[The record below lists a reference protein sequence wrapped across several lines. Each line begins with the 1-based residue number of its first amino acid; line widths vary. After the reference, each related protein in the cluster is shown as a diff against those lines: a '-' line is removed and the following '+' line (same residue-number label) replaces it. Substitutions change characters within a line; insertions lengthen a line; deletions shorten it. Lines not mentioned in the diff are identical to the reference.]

1 MAALKKQLKTLHRFN
16 NFVRVIIM
24 SKLTRRAFL
33 TAGLIVGGG
42 LIVGV
47 AIRPGHRTPKLAKFM
62 QHDDEVL
69 INAWVKLLPDNSV
82 TVIVSHAEMGQGAQS
97 ALAIMLAD
105 EMDVDWDSVTIEEA
119 PAHDEYA
126 NFHMAREFILP
137 GKMPNFLNQTI
148 NGVFLTISK
157 SIALQVTGGSFSVRS
172 TGERGMRV
180 AGAAARELLVQAAAQ
195 EWQVAV
201 SEVRAEKSVLYH
213 DASNRKAPYIK
224 FAKIAAQQQ
233 GPEFPTLKTPE
244 QFNLMGNED
253 IQRLD
258 IPEKVDGTAKF
269 GIDVVL
275 PGMKYATVKTSPV
288 FGSNIESIDGAAAE
302 KMKGV
307 IKVVN
312 LGNGVGVIADSYWQ
326 AKKAIAAVNVT
337 YSRSEWDNTDSESIM
352 AQFRVDMDKAVA
364 NNDEKEDLSEGD
376 ARSVIKSAAKVI
388 TAEYSVPYLA
398 HVTMEP
404 MNSTALVKDG
414 NIEVWG
420 GTQNPLGVKA
430 AIAEYL
436 DIDAENV
443 VVNNVY
449 LGGGFGRRAMPDYS
463 IQAVKL
469 ANALPGIP
477 VKMIWSREED
487 VQHDFYRPAIVSR
500 FKAALGDSG
509 LPIAWE
515 NQYVD
520 KHEPKEA
527 PYIPYQV
534 DNQFVHYTESPTH
547 IPFGAWR
554 SVDHSQHAFFTES
567 FIDELAHEA
576 NQDTLYYRRKL
587 LQSEPRYLKVLDA
600 VAKMSGWDSPLPVGW
615 GRGVAIHGS
624 FNSIVAEVVEVDM
637 SGGSI
642 RVNKVFCVADA
653 GFAYCPNAFRAQM
666 ESGIIFGLS
675 AALHGEITIKNGAVM
690 QSNLHDYKMLR
701 MDAAPD
707 IYVEIINSGE
717 RTGGAGEPGT
727 PPIAPA
733 LTNAIFAATGN
744 RIRDL
749 PVKIS

>member
-1 MAALKKQLKTLHRFN
+1 
-16 NFVRVIIM
+16 M

-69 INAWVKLLPDNSV
+69 VNAWVKLLPDNSV

-126 NFHMAREFILP
+126 NFHMAREFLLP
-137 GKMPNFLNQTI
+137 GKMPGIVNQTI

-157 SIALQVTGGSFSVRS
+157 SISLQVTGGSFSVRS

-195 EWQVAV
+195 EWQVAAT
-201 SEVRAEKSVLYH
+201 EIRTEKSVLYH
-213 DASNRKAPYIK
+213 DATHRKAPYIE
-224 FAKIAAQQQ
+224 FAKTAAKQQ

-244 QFNLMGNED
+244 QFTLMGNEE

-258 IPEKVDGTAKF
+258 IPEKVNGTAKF

-288 FGSNIESIDGAAAE
+288 FGSTVESIDSSAAE

-312 LGNGVGVIADSYWQ
+312 LGDGVGVIADSYWQ
-326 AKKAIAAVNVT
+326 AKKAIAAVTVT
-337 YSRSEWDNTDSESIM
+337 YSASEWDNTSSDTIM
-352 AQFRVDMDKAVA
+352 AQFRTDMDKAVT
-364 NNDEKEDLSEGD
+364 NGDEETDFSEGN
-376 ARSVIKSAAKVI
+376 ARNVIESAANVI

-398 HVTMEP
+398 HITMEP

-414 NIEVWG
+414 KTEVWG
-420 GTQNPLGVKA
+420 GTQNPLGIRA

-436 DIDAENV
+436 DTDAENV

-449 LGGGFGRRAMPDYS
+449 LGGGFGRRAMTDYP

-469 ANALPGIP
+469 ANALPGVP

-509 LPIAWE
+509 LPTAWE

-534 DNQFVHYTESPTH
+534 DNQFVHYIESPTH
-547 IPFGAWR
+547 IPFGPWR

-567 FIDELAHEA
+567 FIDELAHA
-576 NQDTLYYRRKL
+576 AGQDPFQYRRTL

-600 VAKMSGWDSPLPVGW
+600 VANMSDWDRPLPQGW
-615 GRGVAIHGS
+615 GRGIAIHGS

-637 SGGSI
+637 SSGSL
-642 RVNKVFCVADA
+642 RVDKVFCVADA

-675 AALHGEITIKNGAVM
+675 AALHEEIIIKNGAVM
-690 QSNLHDYKMLR
+690 QSNLHDYKMVR
-701 MDAAPD
+701 MDTAPD

-733 LTNAIFAATGN
+733 LTNAIFAATGS

-749 PVKIS
+749 PVKMV

>member
-1 MAALKKQLKTLHRFN
+1 
-16 NFVRVIIM
+16 
-24 SKLTRRAFL
+24 
-33 TAGLIVGGG
+33 
-42 LIVGV
+42 
-47 AIRPGHRTPKLAKFM
+47 
-62 QHDDEVL
+62 
-69 INAWVKLLPDNSV
+69 
-82 TVIVSHAEMGQGAQS
+82 
-97 ALAIMLAD
+97 
-105 EMDVDWDSVTIEEA
+105 
-119 PAHDEYA
+119 
-126 NFHMAREFILP
+126 MAREFLLP
-137 GKMPNFLNQTI
+137 GKMPGIVNQTI

-157 SIALQVTGGSFSVRS
+157 SISLQVTGGSFSVRS

-195 EWQVAV
+195 EWQVAAT
-201 SEVRAEKSVLYH
+201 EIRTQKSVLYH
-213 DASNRKAPYIK
+213 DATNRKAPYIE
-224 FAKIAAQQQ
+224 FAKTAAKQQ

-244 QFNLMGNED
+244 QFTLMGNEE

-258 IPEKVDGTAKF
+258 IPEKVNGTAKF

-288 FGSNIESIDGAAAE
+288 FGSKVESIDSSAAE

-312 LGNGVGVIADSYWQ
+312 LGDGVGVIADSYWQ
-326 AKKAIAAVNVT
+326 AKKAIAAVTVT
-337 YSRSEWDNTDSESIM
+337 YSASEWDNTSSDTIM
-352 AQFRVDMDKAVA
+352 AQFRTDMDKAVT
-364 NNDEKEDLSEGD
+364 NGDEETDFSEGN
-376 ARSVIKSAAKVI
+376 ARNVIESAANVI

-398 HVTMEP
+398 HITMEP

-414 NIEVWG
+414 KTEVWG
-420 GTQNPLGVKA
+420 GTQNPLGIRA
-430 AIAEYL
+430 AIAEHL
-436 DIDAENV
+436 DTDAENV

-449 LGGGFGRRAMPDYS
+449 LGGGFGRRAMTDYP

-469 ANALPGIP
+469 ANALPGVP

-509 LPIAWE
+509 LPTAWE

-534 DNQFVHYTESPTH
+534 DNQFVHYIESPTH
-547 IPFGAWR
+547 IPFGPWR

-567 FIDELAHEA
+567 FIDELAHA
-576 NQDTLYYRRKL
+576 AGQDAYQYRRKL

-600 VAKMSGWDSPLPVGW
+600 VANMSDWDRPLPEGW

-637 SGGSI
+637 SSGSL
-642 RVNKVFCVADA
+642 RVDKVFCVADA

-690 QSNLHDYKMLR
+690 QSNLHDYKMVR
-701 MDAAPD
+701 MDTAPD

-717 RTGGAGEPGT
+717 KTGGAGEPGT

-749 PVKIS
+749 PVKMV

>member
-1 MAALKKQLKTLHRFN
+1 
-16 NFVRVIIM
+16 M

-62 QHDDEVL
+62 QQNDEVL
-69 INAWVKLLPDNSV
+69 VNAWVKLLPDNSV

-97 ALAIMLAD
+97 ALAMMLAD
-105 EMDVDWDSVTIEEA
+105 EMNVDWDSVTIEEA

-126 NFHMAREFILP
+126 NFHMAREFLLP
-137 GKMPNFLNQTI
+137 GEMPGIVNQTI

-157 SIALQVTGGSFSVRS
+157 SIALQVSGGSLSVRS

-195 EWQVAV
+195 EWQVATN
-201 SEVRAEKSVLYH
+201 EIRAEKSILYH
-213 DASNRKAPYIK
+213 DVTHRKAPYIK
-224 FAKIAAQQQ
+224 FAKTAAQQQ

-244 QFNLMGNED
+244 QFTLMGNEN

-288 FGSNIESIDGAAAE
+288 FGSIVESVDSSAAE

-312 LGNGVGVIADSYWQ
+312 LGDGVGVIADSYWQ
-326 AKKAIAAVNVT
+326 AKKAIAAVTVI
-337 YSRSEWDNTDSESIM
+337 YSASEWDNTNSESIM
-352 AQFRVDMDKAVA
+352 AQFRTDMDKAVT
-364 NNDEKEDLSEGD
+364 NGDEETDFSKGK
-376 ARSVIKSAAKVI
+376 ARNVIASADNVI

-398 HVTMEP
+398 HITMEP

-414 NIEVWG
+414 KVEVWG
-420 GTQNPLGVKA
+420 GTQNPLGIKA
-430 AIAEYL
+430 AIAEEL
-436 DIDAENV
+436 DIDKENV

-449 LGGGFGRRAMPDYS
+449 LGGGFGRRAMTDYP

-469 ANALPGIP
+469 ASALLGVA

-500 FKAALGDSG
+500 FKAALGDSD

-527 PYIPYQV
+527 PYIPYKV
-534 DNQFVHYTESPTH
+534 DNQFVHYTPSATH
-547 IPFGAWR
+547 IPFGPWR

-567 FIDELAHEA
+567 FIDELAHQA
-576 NQDTLYYRRKL
+576 KQDAFQYRRKL
-587 LQSEPRYLKVLDA
+587 LQPKPRYLRVLDA
-600 VAKMSGWDSPLPVGW
+600 VAKMSDWDRPLPQGW
-615 GRGVAIHGS
+615 GRGIAIHGS
-624 FNSIVAEVVEVDM
+624 FNSIVAQVVEVDM
-637 SGGSI
+637 STGSL
-642 RVNKVFCVADA
+642 RVAKVFCVADA

-675 AALHGEITIKNGAVM
+675 AAMHGEITIKNGAVM
-690 QSNLHDYKMLR
+690 QSNLHDYKVIR
-701 MDAAPD
+701 MNTAPD

-717 RTGGAGEPGT
+717 KTGGAGEPGT

-749 PVKIS
+749 PIKIA

>member
-1 MAALKKQLKTLHRFN
+1 
-16 NFVRVIIM
+16 M

-33 TAGLIVGGG
+33 TAGVIVGGG

-62 QHDDEVL
+62 QYDDEVL

-82 TVIVSHAEMGQGAQS
+82 KVIVSHAEMGQGAQS
-97 ALAIMLAD
+97 ALAMMLAD
-105 EMDVDWDSVTIEEA
+105 EMDVDWDSVTVEEA

-126 NFHMAREFILP
+126 NFHMAREFLLP
-137 GKMPNFLNQTI
+137 GKMPGVINQTI

-157 SIALQVTGGSFSVRS
+157 AIALQVTGGSFSIRS

-180 AGAAARELLVQAAAQ
+180 AGAAARDLLVQAAAK

-201 SEVRAEKSVLYH
+201 TEIRAEKSVLYH
-213 DASNRKAPYIK
+213 DATNRKAPYIK
-224 FAKIAAQQQ
+224 FAKTAAQQQ

-244 QFNLMGNED
+244 QFNLMGKEN

-258 IPEKVDGTAKF
+258 IPEKVDGTAQF

-288 FGSNIESIDGAAAE
+288 FGSTVESVDSSAAE
-302 KMKGV
+302 KMQGV
-307 IKVVN
+307 IKIVN
-312 LGNGVGVIADSYWQ
+312 LGNGVGVIADGYWQ
-326 AKKAIAAVNVT
+326 AKKAIAAVNVI
-337 YSRSEWDNTDSESIM
+337 YSSSEWDNTNSESIK
-352 AQFRVDMDKAVA
+352 AQFRAGMDKAVA
-364 NNDEKEDLSEGD
+364 NGDEEKDFSEGD
-376 ARSVIKSAAKVI
+376 ARKVIESSGNVI

-398 HVTMEP
+398 HATMEP
-404 MNSTALVKDG
+404 MNCTALLENGK
-414 NIEVWG
+414 IEVWT
-420 GTQNPLGVKA
+420 GTQNPLGIKA
-430 AIAEYL
+430 SIAEDL
-436 DIDAENV
+436 DVDTDNV

-449 LGGGFGRRAMPDYS
+449 LGGGFGRRAMNDYPS
-463 IQAVKL
+463 QATKL
-469 ANALPGIP
+469 ASALPGVP

-487 VQHDFYRPAIVSR
+487 TQHDFYRPAVVSR
-500 FKAALGDSG
+500 FKAVLAESG
-509 LPIAWE
+509 LPTAWE

-534 DNQFVHYTESPTH
+534 DNQFVHYIESPTH
-547 IPFGAWR
+547 IPFGPWR

-567 FIDELAHEA
+567 FIDELAHQA
-576 NQDTLYYRRKL
+576 NQDPFQYRRKL
-587 LQSEPRYLKVLDA
+587 LKSEARYLKVLEA
-600 VAKMSGWDSPLPVGW
+600 VAKLSDWDRPLPQGW
-615 GRGVAIHGS
+615 GRGMAIHGS

-637 SGGSI
+637 SSGSLQ
-642 RVNKVFCVADA
+642 VVKVFCVADA
-653 GFAYCPNAFRAQM
+653 GFAYCPNAFKAQM
-666 ESGIIFGLS
+666 ESGIIFGLT
-675 AALHGEITIKNGAVM
+675 AALHGEISIENGAVK
-690 QSNLHDYKMLR
+690 QSNLHDYQMVR
-701 MDAAPD
+701 MNTAPD
-707 IYVEIINSGE
+707 IHVEIINSGE

-744 RIRDL
+744 RIRQL

>member
-1 MAALKKQLKTLHRFN
+1 MAASKKPLKTLRRFN
-16 NFVRVIIM
+16 PRGNIM

-62 QHDDEVL
+62 QKDDEVL
-69 INAWVKLLPDNSV
+69 VNAWVKLLPDNSV

-97 ALAIMLAD
+97 ALAMMLAD

-126 NFHMAREFILP
+126 NFHMAREFLLP
-137 GKMPNFLNQTI
+137 GKMPGIVNQTI

-180 AGAAARELLVQAAAQ
+180 AGAAARDLLVQAAAQ
-195 EWQVAV
+195 EWQVAA
-201 SEVRAEKSVLYH
+201 SDIRTEKSVLYH
-213 DASNRKAPYIK
+213 DATNRKAPYIQ
-224 FAKIAAQQQ
+224 FAKTAAEQQ

-244 QFNLMGNED
+244 QFNLMGNEE

-258 IPEKVDGTAKF
+258 IPEKVDGTATF
-269 GIDVVL
+269 GMDVVL

-288 FGSNIESIDGAAAE
+288 FGSQVESVDSSVAE

-312 LGNGVGVIADSYWQ
+312 LGDGVGVIADSYWQ
-326 AKKAIAAVNVT
+326 AKKAIAAITVT
-337 YSRSEWDNTDSESIM
+337 YLPSEWDNTSSESIM
-352 AQFRVDMDKAVA
+352 AQFRSDMDKAVV
-364 NNDEKEDLSEGD
+364 NGNEEEDFSEGD
-376 ARSVIKSAAKVI
+376 ARKVIASAANVF

-398 HVTMEP
+398 HITMEP
-404 MNSTALVKDG
+404 MNSTALAKDG
-414 NIEVWG
+414 KIEVWG
-420 GTQNPLGVKA
+420 GTQNPLGIKA
-430 AIAEYL
+430 AIAEHL
-436 DIDAENV
+436 DIDTENV

-449 LGGGFGRRAMPDYS
+449 LGGGFGRRAMTDYP
-463 IQAVKL
+463 IQAVQL
-469 ANALPGIP
+469 ANALPGVP
-477 VKMIWSREED
+477 VKMIWSREQD

-500 FKAALGDSG
+500 FKAALSDSG
-509 LPIAWE
+509 MPSAWE

-534 DNQFVHYTESPTH
+534 DNQFVHYIQSPTH

-567 FIDELAHEA
+567 FIDELAFEA
-576 NQDTLYYRRKL
+576 KEDAFQYRRKL

-600 VAKMSGWDSPLPVGW
+600 VAKMSDWDRALPQGW
-615 GRGVAIHGS
+615 GRGIAIHGS

-637 SGGSI
+637 SSGSV
-642 RVNKVFCVADA
+642 RVDKVYCVADA

-690 QSNLHDYKMLR
+690 QSNLHDYKVVR
-701 MDAAPD
+701 MNTAPD
-707 IYVEIINSGE
+707 IHVEIINSGE

-749 PVKIS
+749 PVKIA

>member
-1 MAALKKQLKTLHRFN
+1 MAASKKPLKTLRRFN
-16 NFVRVIIM
+16 PRGNIM

-62 QHDDEVL
+62 QKDDEVL
-69 INAWVKLLPDNSV
+69 VNAWVKLLPDNSV

-97 ALAIMLAD
+97 ALAMMLAD

-126 NFHMAREFILP
+126 NFHMAREFLLP
-137 GKMPNFLNQTI
+137 GKMPGIVNQTI

-180 AGAAARELLVQAAAQ
+180 AGAAARDLLVQAAAQ
-195 EWQVAV
+195 EWQVAA
-201 SEVRAEKSVLYH
+201 SDIRTEKSVLYH
-213 DASNRKAPYIK
+213 DATNRKAPYIQ
-224 FAKIAAQQQ
+224 FAKTAAEQQ

-244 QFNLMGNED
+244 QFNLMGNEE

-258 IPEKVDGTAKF
+258 IPEKVDGTATF
-269 GIDVVL
+269 GMDVVL

-288 FGSNIESIDGAAAE
+288 FGSQVESVDSSVAE

-312 LGNGVGVIADSYWQ
+312 LGDGVGVIADSYWQ
-326 AKKAIAAVNVT
+326 AKKAIAAITVT
-337 YSRSEWDNTDSESIM
+337 YLPSEWDNTSSESIM
-352 AQFRVDMDKAVA
+352 AQFRSDMDKAVV
-364 NNDEKEDLSEGD
+364 NGNEEEDFSEGD
-376 ARSVIKSAAKVI
+376 ARKVIASAANVF

-398 HVTMEP
+398 HITMEP
-404 MNSTALVKDG
+404 MNSTALAKDG
-414 NIEVWG
+414 KIEVWG
-420 GTQNPLGVKA
+420 GTQNPLGIKA
-430 AIAEYL
+430 AIAEHL

-449 LGGGFGRRAMPDYS
+449 LGGGFGRRAMTDYP
-463 IQAVKL
+463 IQAVQL
-469 ANALPGIP
+469 ANALPGVP
-477 VKMIWSREED
+477 VKMIWSREQD

-500 FKAALGDSG
+500 FKAALSDSG
-509 LPIAWE
+509 MPSAWE

-534 DNQFVHYTESPTH
+534 DNQFVHYIQSPTH

-567 FIDELAHEA
+567 FIDELAFEA
-576 NQDTLYYRRKL
+576 KEDAFQYRRKL

-600 VAKMSGWDSPLPVGW
+600 VAKMSDWDRALPQGW
-615 GRGVAIHGS
+615 GRGIAIHGS

-637 SGGSI
+637 SSGSV
-642 RVNKVFCVADA
+642 RVDKVYCVADA

-690 QSNLHDYKMLR
+690 QSNLHDYKVVR
-701 MDAAPD
+701 MNTAPD
-707 IYVEIINSGE
+707 IHVEIINSGE

-749 PVKIS
+749 PVKIA

>member
-1 MAALKKQLKTLHRFN
+1 
-16 NFVRVIIM
+16 M

-62 QHDDEVL
+62 QKNDEIL

-126 NFHMAREFILP
+126 NFHMAREFLLP
-137 GKMPNFLNQTI
+137 GKMPGIVNQTI

-157 SIALQVTGGSFSVRS
+157 SIALQVTGGSFSIRS

-195 EWQVAV
+195 EWQVA
-201 SEVRAEKSVLYH
+201 EAEIRTEKSILYH
-213 DASNRKAPYIK
+213 DATNRKAPYIE
-224 FAKIAAQQQ
+224 FAKTAAKQQ
-233 GPEFPTLKTPE
+233 GAEFPTLKTPE
-244 QFNLMGNED
+244 QYTLMGNEK

-275 PGMKYATVKTSPV
+275 RGMKYATVKTSPV
-288 FGSNIESIDGAAAE
+288 FGSSVESIDSSAAE

-307 IKVVN
+307 VKVVN
-312 LGNGVGVIADSYWQ
+312 LGDGVGVIADSYWQ
-326 AKKAIAAVNVT
+326 AKKAIAAVTVT
-337 YSRSEWDNTDSESIM
+337 YSASKWDNTSSETIM
-352 AQFRVDMDKAVA
+352 AQFRTDMDKAVS
-364 NNDEKEDLSEGD
+364 NGDEETDFSEGN
-376 ARSVIKSAAKVI
+376 ARKVIASAANVI

-398 HVTMEP
+398 HITMEP

-414 NIEVWG
+414 KIEVWG
-420 GTQNPLGVKA
+420 GTQNPLGTKA

-436 DIDAENV
+436 DTDSENV

-449 LGGGFGRRAMPDYS
+449 LGGGFGRRAKADYS

-469 ANALPGIP
+469 ASALPGVP

-500 FKAALGDSG
+500 FKAVLADSG
-509 LPIAWE
+509 LPTAWE

-534 DNQFVHYTESPTH
+534 ENQFVHYIESPTH
-547 IPFGAWR
+547 IPFGPWR

-567 FIDELAHEA
+567 FIDELAHHA
-576 NQDTLYYRRKL
+576 NQDGYQYRRKL
-587 LQSEPRYLKVLDA
+587 LQSESRYLKVLDA
-600 VAKMSGWDSPLPVGW
+600 VAKMSDWDRTLPQGW
-615 GRGVAIHGS
+615 GRGIAIHGS

-637 SGGSI
+637 SSGSL
-642 RVNKVFCVADA
+642 RVEKVYCVADA
-653 GFAYCPNAFRAQM
+653 GFAYCPNAFAAQM

-675 AALHGEITIKNGAVM
+675 AAMHGEITIKNGAVM
-690 QSNLHDYKMLR
+690 QSNLHNYKVLR
-701 MDAAPD
+701 MNTAPD
-707 IYVEIINSGE
+707 IFVEIINSGE
-717 RTGGAGEPGT
+717 KTGGAGEPGT

-744 RIRDL
+744 RIRQL
-749 PVKIS
+749 PVKMG